1 MMMMMMMI
9 PLLKCQN
16 CNSGV
21 QPLNGDTKINLKD
34 KSINKLIKIKKNYV
48 QYKQVRKTRELYTIC
63 TSIGPGSGK

>member
-48 QYKQVRKTRELYTIC
+48 QYKQVRNSRELCTIC